1 MTLLVDVGNSAI
13 KWTRMST
20 DGTLSAAQRQLH
32 RSVSGLASR
41 LVDQW
46 RDTVTQGAAV
56 VACNVGGPAVVAAV
70 EEAAHALHLKP
81 VCWLRTQ
88 RGFNGSMAGG
98 SIALVNGYKNPA
110 QLGADRWHCML
121 GACAT
126 SNPQRA
132 ADSFVVVNAGTATT
146 ADCVEVDKGEGSEA
160 RFSGKFIGGVIAPGM
175 RLMLESLARQ
185 TAGLPAAD
193 ADLTDNAAEFPDNT
207 DTAIVTGVL
216 DAQVGL
222 IDRIWRRFAARL
234 QTEPRLILT
243 GGHAEALSAR
253 LPRAADIEH
262 NLVLRGLALRAQSDF
277 SKDS

>member
-13 KWTRMST
+13 KWTQSST
-20 DGTLSAAQRQLH
+20 DGTLGVAHVQLH
-32 RSVSGLASR
+32 RGVSGVAAR

-46 RDTVTQGAAV
+46 RGTLISGAAV
-56 VACNVGGPAVVAAV
+56 VACNVAGPDVVAGV
-70 EEAAHALHLKP
+70 EEAAHLLQFQA
-81 VCWLRTQ
+81 VRWLRTQ
-88 RGFNGSMAGG
+88 RFFDGR

-126 SNPQRA
+126 SNAQCA

-146 ADCVEVDKGEGSEA
+146 ADCVEINKGEESEA
-160 RFSGKFIGGVIAPGM
+160 RFSGKFIGGVIAPGV
-175 RLMLESLARQ
+175 RPMLESLARD

-193 ADLTDNAAEFPDNT
+193 AGRTDNAADFPDNT

-222 IDRIWRRFAARL
+222 IDRIWRRFASRL

-243 GGHAEALSAR
+243 GGHAEALAAR
-253 LPRAADIEH
+253 LPTAANIEH
-262 NLVLRGLALRAQSDF
+262 NLVLRGLALRAQSDL
-277 SKDS
+277 